1 MREESACSKRS
12 SPHCGKDL
20 NGGHLP
26 VVDSKTNTKNLL
38 TMGQTLSPLHYRRC
52 SRREDPPDRMNDS
65 VSATPVALR
74 TGLWLSIGILI
85 VSVVGYLVSVNRNAV
100 SGYAIRQAEKRV
112 SEASETSKKL
122 RIREAELRSLAS
134 IEEAGA
140 RLNMVP
146 TDHPLSIRAT
156 GPIAYR

>member
-1 MREESACSKRS
+1 
-12 SPHCGKDL
+12 
-20 NGGHLP
+20 
-26 VVDSKTNTKNLL
+26 
-38 TMGQTLSPLHYRRC
+38 MGQTFFFHHRRH
-52 SRREDPPDRMNDS
+52 SRREAS
-65 VSATPVALR
+65 AAQEIHSASGTSGVLKVGSWVSAGML
-74 TGLWLSIGILI
+74 LLS
-85 VSVVGYLVSVNRNAV
+85 VMGYLASVNRNAV

-112 SEASETSKKL
+112 AEASETSKKL

-146 TDHPLSIRAT
+146 ADHPLSIRAT